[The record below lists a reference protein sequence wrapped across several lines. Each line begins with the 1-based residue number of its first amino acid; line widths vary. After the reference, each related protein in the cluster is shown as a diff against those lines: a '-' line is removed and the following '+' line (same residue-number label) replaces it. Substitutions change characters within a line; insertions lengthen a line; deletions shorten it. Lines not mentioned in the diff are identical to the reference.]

1 MTDALEWFTK
11 EIRETRNKNIIETM
25 PPLSGK
31 KITRVLL
38 LSDIHAN
45 WEALKAVIS
54 HAQGLY
60 DTTWFLGDV
69 VGYGPQPVDCVQI
82 LQYRLS
88 FGGRW
93 VAGNHD
99 LGLLSISQNDEAND
113 YFSAEEAD
121 WSSKRHLQLLREQSD
136 LYNWFRDSLASDHQK
151 PKTRK
156 YGGFKQIFVHANLD
170 NYVGNYLYPD
180 YRTSIQTR
188 LRKLLATNSR
198 TPQKD
203 LVCVFVGHT
212 HMVTLIHLPDKIGA
226 AELLPI
232 TYGKEISLLKG
243 AYLINPGSVGQ
254 PRDGD
259 PRAAYAILNVERN
272 NRSITFYR
280 VCYDVVEVQ
289 KLLRDD
295 NYPEELVKRLGNGR
309 IRRTAEN
316 FERVYENR
324 KDRTGVD
331 VR

>member
-1 MTDALEWFTK
+1 
-11 EIRETRNKNIIETM
+11 
-25 PPLSGK
+25 
-31 KITRVLL
+31 
-38 LSDIHAN
+38 
-45 WEALKAVIS
+45 
-54 HAQGLY
+54 
-60 DTTWFLGDV
+60 
-69 VGYGPQPVDCVQI
+69 
-82 LQYRLS
+82 
-88 FGGRW
+88 
-93 VAGNHD
+93 
-99 LGLLSISQNDEAND
+99 
-113 YFSAEEAD
+113 
-121 WSSKRHLQLLREQSD
+121 
-136 LYNWFRDSLASDHQK
+136 
-151 PKTRK
+151 
-156 YGGFKQIFVHANLD
+156 
-170 NYVGNYLYPD
+170 
-180 YRTSIQTR
+180 
-188 LRKLLATNSR
+188 
-198 TPQKD
+198 
-203 LVCVFVGHT
+203 
-212 HMVTLIHLPDKIGA
+212 MVTLIHLPDKIGA